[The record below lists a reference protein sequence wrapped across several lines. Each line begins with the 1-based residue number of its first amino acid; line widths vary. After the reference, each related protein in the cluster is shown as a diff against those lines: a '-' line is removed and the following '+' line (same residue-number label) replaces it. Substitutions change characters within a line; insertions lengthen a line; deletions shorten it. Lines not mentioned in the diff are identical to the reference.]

1 MKIIEKFP
9 VQKLKLYPENPRK
22 MSAREFDALVKSL
35 ENFGVVEPLVI
46 NSQYEVIG
54 GNQRLLAL
62 RKLGI
67 ETVPVVL
74 VELPLSKE
82 KALNLAL
89 NRIQGEWDFTKL
101 SSFIKDIEEADLD
114 LTGFEDTELNLMG
127 FEGEAE
133 KAIEE
138 FEENNDT
145 AQIDTERNVVV
156 YLSFENLEKAN
167 KWLEDN
173 GFKERLREGTETL
186 VVDMSKYEE

>member
-127 FEGEAE
+127 FDGIKVQPSLPCALYIN
-133 KAIEE
+133 A
-138 FEENNDT
+138 
-145 AQIDTERNVVV
+145 
-156 YLSFENLEKAN
+156 
-167 KWLEDN
+167 
-173 GFKERLREGTETL
+173 
-186 VVDMSKYEE
+186 